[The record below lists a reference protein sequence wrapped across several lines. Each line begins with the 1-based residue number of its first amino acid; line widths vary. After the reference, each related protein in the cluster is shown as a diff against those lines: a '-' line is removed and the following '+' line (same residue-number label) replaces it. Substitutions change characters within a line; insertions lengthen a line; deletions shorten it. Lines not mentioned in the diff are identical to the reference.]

1 MSYSDGSI
9 KEVLL
14 DTNSFSQQR
23 CEFRVPSEMSVL
35 SNMKL
40 LNVGAIRANGT
51 AQFYNRGAG
60 VLGLIKN
67 IRLMDGANVLSESR
81 EVGKQMTFK
90 NFNNSNNVNESYRG
104 PMNLSSSSYVYSFYP
119 DATTPAIIRKGYTP
133 VQYDAQEMSV
143 DTTESTTSKGMVM
156 LSDLLPFLNK
166 VEMLD
171 NMVFKNGLRLVIE
184 WETDRLKMTT
194 KNDGTLTILQPLLCM
209 YDVVGPELYNELKM
223 TSGVFSWYEREV
235 DRNFYSAVSSQTQR
249 FTGFN
254 SKRVLR
260 FCVSKEY
267 SSSAPY
273 LATNDVRGVG
283 KNGSVSLF
291 GEKMN
296 FSNNGSQVFPN
307 SLKQSQLSRQVVN
320 SFGDCAAFEGFNK
333 IQGED
338 DDDSFPKYFESLRSD
353 ALSCGDFGYAG
364 VTINNDKCNNVEV
377 KLERVIPANPVDR
390 NHGESV
396 NMFLFGDVAKIMS
409 VSNGKYT
416 VGYA

>member
-1 MSYSDGSI
+1 MYSDGSI
-9 KEVLL
+9 KEVIL

-23 CEFRVPSEMSVL
+23 CEFRVPGEMSVL

-40 LNVGAIRANGT
+40 LNIGAFRTGGSD
-51 AQFYNRGAG
+51 QFYNRGAG

-67 IRLMDGANVLSESR
+67 IRLMDGSNVLSESR
-81 EVGKQMTFK
+81 EVGKQFTFR
-90 NFNNSNNVNESYRG
+90 NFNNINNVNESYRG

-133 VQYDAQEMSV
+133 VQYDADEMFV
-143 DTTESTTSKGMVM
+143 NTAEATTSKGMVM

-184 WETDRLKMTT
+184 WESDRLKMTT
-194 KNDGTLTILQPLLCM
+194 KTDGTLTILQPLLCM
-209 YDVVGPELYNELKM
+209 YDVVGSELYNELKM

-283 KNGSVSLF
+283 RNGSVSLF

-307 SLKQSQLSRQVVN
+307 SLKRSDLSRQLVN
-320 SFGDCAAFEGFNK
+320 SFGMCSAFEGFNK
-333 IQGED
+333 TQGVD
-338 DDDSFPKYFESLRSD
+338 DTRSFPDYSVSLQSS
-353 ALSCGDFGYAG
+353 ALSCGDFGFSG

-377 KLERVIPANPVDR
+377 KLERVIPTNAVDR
-390 NHGESV
+390 NHGEAV
-396 NMFLFGDVAKIMS
+396 NMFLFGDVAKVMS
-409 VSNGKYT
+409 VSNGRYT
-416 VGYA
+416 IGYA